1 MVFLRKKL
9 LRDVIASTMVLMLCF
24 SVVSPVFANDEH
36 TMNTSA
42 EAAVT
47 EADATETTDT
57 AAEEMAT
64 EEAAIDETAVA
75 ESTGA
80 VPDGLLLHYDFNET
94 EGVTV
99 KDSSLNGNDGLLS
112 GGAAWTADG
121 KINGAV
127 DFNGTDA
134 YVKLPDGLLAAT
146 HDMTIATWVKAD
158 SLGAWAR
165 VFDFGTSTTNW
176 MFLTLKN
183 HLGVAHFAALPQ
195 GNGENTLTGPA
206 FPASSSW
213 QHVAVVISGNTYTMF
228 INGIQVATVSNMQND
243 PSELG
248 FTTNNYIGKSQFA
261 ADPYFDG
268 KIDDFR
274 IYDRALSASELVSL
288 VGEALSDTEIIAYDK
303 NWLELGDTTQQTKDL
318 ALPSAGPGGTVISWA
333 SSDPAT
339 VSTEG
344 KVTRPEAGQGDKTVI
359 LTATIAKGAE
369 QDTKSFTIVVWELDS
384 ASYTL
389 NINGR
394 EAAHEVSPT
403 LYGIF
408 YEDINYAADG
418 GLYGELVQ
426 NRSFE
431 FGTSL
436 FAWSKAAYGG
446 AAGELTTATDEPLN
460 ASNPRFA
467 RLTITNAGSEAGAA
481 VGLANAGYSGI
492 AVASGETY
500 NFSVYARSASPLTK
514 PLVAQLRGQDDTVYG
529 SCEVTGLAADWQKVG
544 CAIQTNAAS
553 ASAKLVV
560 IGTEQAVID
569 LDMVSL
575 FPEKTWQNRTNGLR
589 YDLAEMLDDLN
600 PGFLRFPGGCI
611 VEGGSLENRY
621 RWKNT
626 IGDVA
631 ERQIQR
637 NQWAAN
643 YYQSFGL
650 GFQEYFQLSEDI
662 GAEPL
667 PIIFIGQVSCHGNP
681 PKVPMNELDPYIQ
694 DALDLIEYANGPV
707 DSTWG
712 AVRAANGHP
721 EPFNMKYLG
730 VGNELWGQDYLDRYE
745 VFYDAIKAKYP
756 DIQLVLSAGAFPEDS
771 MFHYAYDWLGSNGN
785 KADLVDEHM
794 YQSPQWFYNNVNR
807 YDHYSRSGPKVFVGE
822 YAAHG
827 TGKKN
832 NMESALAEAAF
843 MTGLER
849 NSDVVAMSSFAPLF
863 ARQGNT
869 QWTTDLIWFDNSRAY
884 GTPNYYVQQLFS
896 RHVGQQLMPS
906 QLHKNKSYS
915 SSTVQGSIALG
926 SWNTAVEY
934 DDVTVT
940 ANDGTILLQNDFSDP
955 STLSQWSSFKGAW
968 SIDGGVL
975 KQTSTSTTDARLL
988 LKEGQQWSNYTLQ
1001 LKAKKAAGSEGFLIG
1016 FGAKDT
1022 DNYYWWNLGGWTN
1035 TLTVIEQAVGGTKS
1049 NISNSLNSGVEANRW
1064 YDIKIELQGS
1074 LIRCYLDGVL
1084 VHEVDRDPGPLYSVT
1099 TKDDKTGDLIVKVVN
1114 IGGSEQTSIVNVD
1127 ADYIDGSATVL
1138 ELKAAS
1144 AAAENSFA
1152 TPENIVPE
1160 VKEAAGLGQSF
1171 TYDFPAYSV
1180 TVLRLRTVP
1189 GAVITAIEPVEV
1201 RAAVGAVPLLPA
1213 SVSVSNS
1220 DGSEQNVNVQWGK
1233 IDEEQM
1239 SKTGLF
1245 KVKGEVAGTYLTAEA
1260 TVIVAEEDEGPTPT
1274 PTPQPSP
1281 TPTPEPTASATP
1293 SPSATP
1299 QPTTSATP
1307 TPSATP
1313 NPTSSPSGGSTSSQP
1328 TASPVGTG
1336 GGKQLVEVDEK
1347 TVKAAL
1353 ESAIDGKIKLKINS
1367 DAKAN
1372 GWQVTIPLSRIM
1384 EYGSSEK
1391 AEWLEIDT
1399 GFAIV
1404 TVSLKWLENNTGAA
1418 PKSLTLSISKAD
1430 ISKLPAETQ
1439 QQLIG
1444 AVVYDFQ
1451 LEVDGV
1457 KVSDF
1462 DGRDDIAVAIPYTLQ
1477 FGENPNQV
1485 IICYIT
1491 DSGALEAVKN
1501 SKYDPLSG
1509 NVVFKPKH
1517 FSKYAAVYRKVG
1529 FADVTK
1535 AWQQEPINALAA
1547 RDIISGT
1554 GGGQF
1559 KPEAAVTRAEFIAML
1574 MNGLDLTE
1582 ANALTPLSD
1591 VQQGAWYYDAIAT
1604 SYKLGIVKGKSDGSF
1619 GVHDKITR
1627 QDMAVMAYQAA
1638 KYAEHKLAG
1647 EAAAPFSDQNAI
1659 SVYAKKGVAAMQA
1672 ARIVSGMGQNEFAP
1686 QAQATRAQA
1695 AVMIYKLLSLQVE

>member
-1 MVFLRKKL
+1 MVFLRNKL
-9 LRDVIASTMVLMLCF
+9 LRDVIASTMVLLLCF
-24 SVVSPVFANDEH
+24 SVVSPVFAADE
-36 TMNTSA
+36 NTIYTNA
-42 EAAVT
+42 EAVVT
-47 EADATETTDT
+47 EAPVSETADPT
-57 AAEEMAT
+57 AA
-64 EEAAIDETAVA
+64 
-75 ESTGA
+75 A
-80 VPDGLLLHYDFNET
+80 VPDGLLLHYNFDET
-94 EGVTV
+94 AGSTV
-99 KDSSLNGNDGLLS
+99 KDRSLNGHDGLLA
-112 GGAAWTADG
+112 GGAAFTADG
-121 KINGAV
+121 KINGAI
-127 DFNGTDA
+127 DLFGTDG
-134 YVKLPDGLLAAT
+134 YVKLPDGLLSST

-158 SLGAWAR
+158 SLGTWAR

-183 HLGVAHFAALPQ
+183 HAGVAHFAALPQ
-195 GNGENTLTGPA
+195 GNGENALAGPA

-274 IYDRALSASELVSL
+274 IYDRALSSSELVSL
-288 VGEALSDTEIIAYDK
+288 VGEALSDIEIIAYDK

-318 ALPSAGPGGTVISWA
+318 TLPAAGPGGTAITWV

-339 VSTEG
+339 VSAQG

-418 GLYGELVQ
+418 GLYGEMVQ

-436 FAWSKAAYGG
+436 FAWSKTAYGG
-446 AAGELTTATDEPLN
+446 ASGELTTATDGALN

-467 RLTITNAGSEAGAA
+467 RLTITNAGSTAGAGA
-481 VGLANAGYSGI
+481 GLANAGYSGL

-500 NFSVYARSASPLTK
+500 HFSVYARSASPLTK
-514 PLVAQLRGQDDTVYG
+514 PLDVQLRGQDEAVYG
-529 SCEVTGLAADWQKVG
+529 SCEVTGLTADWQKLG
-544 CAIQTNAAS
+544 CAIQSNAAS
-553 ASAKLVV
+553 TNAKLVV

-589 YDLAEMLDDLN
+589 YDLAEMLDNLN

-631 ERQIQR
+631 ERQVQR

-650 GFQEYFQLSEDI
+650 GFHEYFQLSEDI

-694 DALDLIEYANGPV
+694 DALDLIEYANGPI

-721 EPFNMKYLG
+721 EPFQMKYLG

-869 QWTTDLIWFDNSRAY
+869 QWTTDLIWFDNSQVY

-906 QLHKNKSYS
+906 QLQKNKSYS
-915 SSTVQGSIALG
+915 SSTVQGSITLG
-926 SWNTAVEY
+926 AWNTGVEY

-968 SIDGGVL
+968 SIDSGVL
-975 KQTSTSTTDARLL
+975 KQSSTSTTDARLL

-1049 NISNSLNSGVEANRW
+1049 NVSNSLNSGVEANRW

-1099 TKDDKTGDLIVKVVN
+1099 TKDEKTGDLIVKVVN

-1144 AAAENSFA
+1144 DAAENSFA
-1152 TPENIVPE
+1152 TPENVMPE
-1160 VKEAAGLGQSF
+1160 VKEVAGLGQSF

-1189 GAVITAIEPVEV
+1189 GAAITAIQPVQV
-1201 RAAVGAVPLLPA
+1201 KATVGAVPQLPA
-1213 SVSVSNS
+1213 SVSVSKS
-1220 DGSEQNVNVQWGK
+1220 DGSEQHANVQWGK

-1260 TVIVAEEDEGPTPT
+1260 TVLVAEEDEGPTPT
-1274 PTPQPSP
+1274 PTS
-1281 TPTPEPTASATP
+1281 TPTPEPTPTSTPEPSASTAPQPTPSATP
-1293 SPSATP
+1293 SPGETP
-1299 QPTTSATP
+1299 QPTASPAP

-1313 NPTSSPSGGSTSSQP
+1313 NPTSSPSGGSSSSQP
-1328 TASPVGTG
+1328 TATPVVTG
-1336 GGKQLVEVDEK
+1336 GGKQLVELDEN

-1353 ESAIDGKIKLKINS
+1353 ESAIDGKIKLKIKSN
-1367 DAKAN
+1367 AEAN
-1372 GWQVTIPLSRIM
+1372 AWQVKIPLTRLL
-1384 EYGSSEK
+1384 EAGSTEK
-1391 AEWLEIDT
+1391 AESLEIDT

-1404 TVSLKWLENNTGAA
+1404 TLSLKWLENNKGTA
-1418 PKSLTLSISKAD
+1418 PKTLTLTITKAD
-1430 ISKLPAETQ
+1430 ISKLPSETQ
-1439 QQLIG
+1439 QQLTG

-1462 DGRDDIAVAIPYTLQ
+1462 DGREDIVVAFPYSLQ
-1477 FGENPNQV
+1477 PGENPHQV

-1501 SKYDPLSG
+1501 SKYDSLSG
-1509 NVVFKPKH
+1509 SVVFKPKH
-1517 FSKYAAVYRKVG
+1517 FSKYAVVYKKVG
-1529 FADVTK
+1529 FKDVTK

-1559 KPEAAVTRAEFIAML
+1559 KPEAVVTRAEFIAML

-1582 ANALTPLSD
+1582 ANALTLLSD
-1591 VQQGAWYYDAIAT
+1591 VQQGAWYYDAVAT
-1604 SYKLGIVKGKSDGSF
+1604 AYKLGIVKGKSDGSF
-1619 GVHDKITR
+1619 GVHDKLTR
-1627 QDMAVMAYQAA
+1627 QDMAVMAYQAT
-1638 KYAEHKLAG
+1638 KYAELELAE
-1647 EAAAPFSDQNAI
+1647 EAAAPFSDENAI

-1672 ARIVSGMGQNEFAP
+1672 AGIVSGMGQNEFAP
-1686 QAQATRAQA
+1686 QAEATRAQA
-1695 AVMIYKLLSLQVE
+1695 ALMIYKLLGLQGE